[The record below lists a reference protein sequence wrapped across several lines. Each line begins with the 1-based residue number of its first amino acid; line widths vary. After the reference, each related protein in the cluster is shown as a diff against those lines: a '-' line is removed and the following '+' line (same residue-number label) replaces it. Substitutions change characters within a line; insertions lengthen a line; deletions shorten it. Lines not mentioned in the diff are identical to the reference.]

1 MKFAKYTFLVAGIYG
16 VLVLV
21 PQYFL
26 LERNSQNYPPAITHP
41 EYYYGF
47 VGTALVFQLVFFV
60 ISTNPVKYRALIGV
74 SILEKAAFAVPA
86 AVLFFSNM
94 LSPSLFAAG
103 MIDALLGVLFL
114 ISFIK
119 VRPQGDDELASEY
132 IN

>member
-1 MKFAKYTFLVAGIYG
+1 MKFAKYTFLVAGTYG

-26 LERNSQNYPPAITHP
+26 LERNGRDFPPAITHP

-47 VGTALVFQLVFFV
+47 VGIALVFQLIFFV
-60 ISTNPVKYRALIGV
+60 ISTNPIKYRALIGI
-74 SILEKAAFAVPA
+74 SILEKLAFAVPA
-86 AVLFFSNM
+86 AILFSNKM
-94 LSPSLFAAG
+94 LSPSIFAAG

-119 VRPQGDDELASEY
+119 AMPERDDELASEH

>member
-26 LERNSQNYPPAITHP
+26 LEKNGQDFPPAITHA

-47 VGTALVFQLVFFV
+47 VGIALVFQLVFFV
-60 ISTNPVKYRALIGV
+60 IYTNPAKYLALIGISIPEKLV
-74 SILEKAAFAVPA
+74 FAIPVAILYLRGMVSTSIL
-86 AVLFFSNM
+86 
-94 LSPSLFAAG
+94 AAG
-103 MIDALLGVLFL
+103 MIDLLLGILFT
-114 ISFIK
+114 ISFVK
-119 VRPQGDDELASEY
+119 TRPSGDDELASEY